1 MEAARLPWPALGMLL
16 IRDGLLTSKEL
27 EEVLA
32 RQGDDR
38 ERRISSQRLGEALV
52 ASGHVT
58 GAQVAR
64 LVAEQHELPFV
75 DLDEPDA
82 MVPVP
87 VRLPDDLAR
96 SHCALPIR
104 AFPDGSV
111 LVVVGDP
118 TLPRCFDD
126 VRAAL
131 GVHVR
136 FAVAA
141 PDAIAAAIEAV
152 AASTTVAEAAAD
164 EDEQGD
170 DRPPSD
176 VDADADDL
184 VVTAP
189 EDLGPT
195 LRAGASGAWPL
206 LGSLLLRD
214 GLVSADELY
223 AVLAQQRLSSTKRLG
238 EILVARG
245 SLTEEQ
251 LSRVLAE
258 QHELPFVEL
267 SESEIDPAAAS
278 LLPLDIA
285 RAHLALPISHVGDGA
300 LLVVVAD
307 PATAFHADELRAA
320 LGVPL
325 QFAIAVSEDI
335 DSAIDSLGAP
345 GRESAIEPMEL
356 HEELDPPASTLASL
370 EPPETNGSEEPS
382 PGSDPVSDALE
393 RAVAL
398 GATAVHFTRGPDGL
412 IVRARFDGTMTD
424 LQLLSGPEADAAV
437 TALAELAVAGRETV
451 VANDQTIELRPT
463 TLPTTLGRRTTFRV
477 VTEEKPAAAFD
488 YVFPAD
494 VGRTLRDALERRAGL
509 VVICGSAAES
519 RATQIRA
526 TMRELVAPDRL
537 VLSVEDPVEYL
548 VSGVGQTEVNALSGQ
563 TYPATLQSILRS
575 DPDVAVV
582 SELFD
587 HETTRLAVRG
597 ARDRLVLTTLDA
609 PTPASAIRQLIDFG
623 IAPRTI
629 ADAAAVVIGHAT
641 VRRLCEDCRESYYA
655 SEDELVELGRPF
667 DELGRRLLGRGRGC
681 EACGGT
687 GYRGGI
693 DIFEALPVPAQLTE
707 VVVRG
712 GSTREIEQVAVD
724 AGLRTLREHA
734 VDLCLDGLTA
744 TGELRALGLSGTS

>member
-16 IRDGLLTSKEL
+16 IRDGLLTSDEL

-52 ASGHVT
+52 ASGVVT
-58 GAQVAR
+58 GAQIAR

-82 MVPVP
+82 IVPVP
-87 VRLPDDLAR
+87 VRLPEDLAR

-104 AFPDGSV
+104 SFPDESV

-131 GVHVR
+131 GVQVR

-141 PDAIAAAIEAV
+141 PDAIAAAIEMV
-152 AASTTVAEAAAD
+152 AASTAVAEAAAD
-164 EDEQGD
+164 EDEQGAY
-170 DRPPSD
+170 RPPSD
-176 VDADADDL
+176 FDAEDL
-184 VVTAP
+184 VVTTP
-189 EDLGPT
+189 EDRGPK

-251 LSRVLAE
+251 LSRTLAE

-278 LLPLDIA
+278 LLPLDVA
-285 RAHLALPISHVGDGA
+285 RAHLAFPISHVGDGA

-307 PATAFHADELRAA
+307 PATAIHADELRAA

-325 QFAIAVSEDI
+325 QFAVASSEDI
-335 DSAIDSLGAP
+335 DSAIDSLGTP
-345 GRESAIEPMEL
+345 GRDSAIELMEL
-356 HEELDPPASTLASL
+356 HEEFDSPAPALASL
-370 EPPETNGSEEPS
+370 GPPETNGSEEPS
-382 PGSDPVSDALE
+382 PRPDPVSDALE

-412 IVRARFDGTMTD
+412 IVRARFDGTVTE

-437 TALAELAVAGRETV
+437 TTLAELAVAGRDTV
-451 VANDQTIELRPT
+451 VANDQTIEFRPT
-463 TLPTTLGRRTTFRV
+463 TLATTLGRRTTFRV
-477 VTEEKPAAAFD
+477 VTEEQPAAAFD

-494 VGRTLRDALERRAGL
+494 VGRTLREALERRAGL
-509 VVICGSAAES
+509 IVICGSAAES
-519 RATQIRA
+519 RAREIRA
-526 TMRELVAPDRL
+526 TMRELVAPERL

-548 VSGVGQTEVNALSGQ
+548 VAGVGQTEVNALSGL

-582 SELFD
+582 AELLD

-597 ARDRLVLTTLDA
+597 ARNRLVLTTLDA

-629 ADAAAVVIGHAT
+629 ADTAAVVIGHAT

-655 SEDELVELGRPF
+655 SEDELVELGRAF
-667 DELGRRLLGRGRGC
+667 DELGQAAARPRARLRSVRRNRVSRRHRHLRSASGPG
-681 EACGGT
+681 
-687 GYRGGI
+687 
-693 DIFEALPVPAQLTE
+693 PA
-707 VVVRG
+707 
-712 GSTREIEQVAVD
+712 
-724 AGLRTLREHA
+724 H
-734 VDLCLDGLTA
+734 
-744 TGELRALGLSGTS
+744 

>member
-1 MEAARLPWPALGMLL
+1 MLL
-16 IRDGLLTSKEL
+16 IRDGLVTADEL

-38 ERRISSQRLGEALV
+38 ERRITSQRLGEALV
-52 ASGHVT
+52 ASGVVT
-58 GAQVAR
+58 GAQIAR

-82 MVPVP
+82 MVPVQ
-87 VRLPDDLAR
+87 VRLPEDLAR

-118 TLPRCFDD
+118 TLPGCFDD

-131 GVHVR
+131 GVQVR

-141 PDAIAAAIEAV
+141 PDAIAAAIETV
-152 AASTTVAEAAAD
+152 AASTAVAQAAAD
-164 EDEQGD
+164 DGRHGDEP
-170 DRPPSD
+170 RASD
-176 VDADADDL
+176 VDADDFVL
-184 VVTAP
+184 TIP
-189 EDLGPT
+189 EARSPKP
-195 LRAGASGAWPL
+195 RAGASPAWPL

-214 GLVSADELY
+214 GLVSADDLY

-245 SLTEEQ
+245 SLTEAQ
-251 LSRVLAE
+251 LSRALAE

-267 SESEIDPAAAS
+267 SESEIDPVAAS
-278 LLPLDIA
+278 LLPLDFA

-307 PATAFHADELRAA
+307 PATAVHADELRAA

-325 QFAIAVSEDI
+325 QFAVATSEDI
-335 DSAIDSLGAP
+335 ESAIDLLVTP
-345 GRESAIEPMEL
+345 GRESAIEPVEL
-356 HEELDPPASTLASL
+356 HEELDPPAPALASL
-370 EPPETNGSEEPS
+370 GPPDTNGSEEPS
-382 PGSDPVSDALE
+382 PSPDPVSGALE

-398 GATAVHFTRGPDGL
+398 GATAVHFTRGQDGL
-412 IVRARFDGTMTD
+412 VVRARFDGTMTD

-437 TALAELAVAGRETV
+437 ATLAELAVAGRDTV
-451 VANDQTIELRPT
+451 VVNDRMIELRPT

-494 VGRTLRDALERRAGL
+494 VGRALREALERRAGL
-509 VVICGSAAES
+509 VVICGSAVES
-519 RATQIRA
+519 RARGLRA
-526 TMRELVAPDRL
+526 TMRELVASARL
-537 VLSVEDPVEYL
+537 VLSVEDPVEFL
-548 VSGVGQTEVNALSGQ
+548 VSGVGQTEVNALSGL
-563 TYPATLQSILRS
+563 TYPAALQSILRS

-582 SELFD
+582 AELLD
-587 HETTRLAVRG
+587 HETARLAVRG

-655 SEDELVELGRPF
+655 SEDELVELGRPC

-687 GYRGGI
+687 GYREGI
-693 DIFEALPVPAQLTE
+693 DIFEALPVPAQLGG
-707 VVVRG
+707 VVARG
-712 GSTREIEQVAVD
+712 GSTPEIEQVAVD
-724 AGLRTLREHA
+724 AGVRTLREHA

-744 TGELRALGLSGTS
+744 TEELRALGLSGTT